1 MTGRG
6 KWATVAVL
14 AAVILGGCGA
24 DGGGGSDGSGGA
36 LVEAAERIEGESL
49 RMRLDLLTTDAD
61 GEYVVT
67 GTGVASGDGSQA
79 ILDTKITYDGDG
91 PYDTGVRVLEDDI
104 FYRFPYL
111 DSDMPPGVR
120 WVRFDPT
127 TTVAETFM
135 PPELV
140 RFLASTRSIERV
152 GPARIRGQAVT
163 HYRGTVDLGELAGDA
178 DMLTRSRY
186 EALVGKDAYTA
197 GVKDGLPVEG
207 WLAEDGRPARIRF
220 TAPHAKETMDMTI
233 DVLGYGVAVEVQ
245 PPPENAVISEKEFD
259 KITDG

>member
-6 KWATVAVL
+6 KWATVTVL

-24 DGGGGSDGSGGA
+24 DGGGGSDGSGDPLA
-36 LVEAAERIEGESL
+36 EAAERIDGESL

-67 GTGVASGDGSQA
+67 GTGVASGDGSRA
-79 ILDTKITYDGDG
+79 LLDTKVTFAGDG
-91 PYDTGVRVLEDDI
+91 PYDTGIRVLEDDI
-104 FYRFPYL
+104 FYRFPYIDL
-111 DSDMPPGVR
+111 PPGVR
-120 WVRFDPT
+120 WVRFDGT

-140 RFLASTRSIERV
+140 KFLASTRSSERV

-163 HYRGTVDLGELAGDA
+163 HYRGTVDLGELAGDS
-178 DMLTRSRY
+178 DTLTRSRY

-197 GVKDGLPVEG
+197 GVKEGLPVEG

-220 TAPHAKETMDMTI
+220 TAPHAKDTMDMTI
-233 DVLGYGVAVEVQ
+233 DVLGYGVAVDVQ
-245 PPPENAVISEKEFD
+245 PPPENAVITEKEFD